1 MPGRMSKSML
11 TNPKTALGFAG
22 VTIAL
27 AIAASFGA
35 SAFVSSDETE
45 DEQEVVAE
53 AAPETTEQVARA
65 APPPAAGP
73 AWGSGDN
80 SGGWGAAPSDPAS
93 APNELAQDGA
103 NGASNGPS
111 KSRQALGQEIRQ
123 FAVDRQPLLDRA
135 LYLEQHPAPRPFPGR
150 AENPCQLSPSNKRT
164 SIKAIDQRVCLS
176 RRDRRIA
183 AVVVKAPIGLF
194 AEPPGLNI
202 LHQQRCWAIFGVA
215 RCLIKNLD
223 DIEAGIEP
231 NEVSQL

>member
-1 MPGRMSKSML
+1 VPLRL
-11 TNPKTALGFAG
+11 LPLVQLGG
-22 VTIAL
+22 QVTIQA
-27 AIAASFGA
+27 
-35 SAFVSSDETE
+35 
-45 DEQEVVAE
+45 
-53 AAPETTEQVARA
+53 
-65 APPPAAGP
+65 
-73 AWGSGDN
+73 
-80 SGGWGAAPSDPAS
+80 
-93 APNELAQDGA
+93 DGA
-103 NGASNGPS
+103 RPLQIPHLRQTNWHKMARMAQAMALLSDNTLAKV